1 VSHRS
6 CCLYLCRALSESF
19 AIKNKATSDGIAEL
33 RDTVLGGAGMDTP
46 RRQGTGVGRQ
56 GSGL

>member
-1 VSHRS
+1 
-6 CCLYLCRALSESF
+6 LCRALSESF